1 MCILFTRIGRLF
13 NHQEHIL
20 IIVGL
25 HNAERTTILYQFSVN
40 EVVHASLT
48 IGSNVEEIVINNT
61 HFIMW
66 DTGGQE
72 SLRSS
77 WNTSYTNRVCNN
89 CCGQYR
95 ERIAVTEELY
105 KLLAH
110 EDLRKA
116 ALLIFANEQDVKECM
131 AIVEISQFLKIISDI
146 Y

>member
-1 MCILFTRIGRLF
+1 
-13 NHQEHIL
+13 
-20 IIVGL
+20 
-25 HNAERTTILYQFSVN
+25 
-40 EVVHASLT
+40 
-48 IGSNVEEIVINNT
+48 
-61 HFIMW
+61 MW

-89 CCGQYR
+89 SCGQYR